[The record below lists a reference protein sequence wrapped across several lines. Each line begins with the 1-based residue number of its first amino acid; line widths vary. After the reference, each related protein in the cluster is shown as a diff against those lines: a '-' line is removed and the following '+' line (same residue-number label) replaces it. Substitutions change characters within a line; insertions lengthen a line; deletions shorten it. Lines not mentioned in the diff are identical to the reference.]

1 MAFRA
6 THTTT
11 AKTSRKKVATAD
23 VVPDDEK
30 TEPIAPAMSV
40 EELVGSPILSK
51 EPVKS
56 ERAVEAPKTPEEAPI
71 VEPPVAVSDPQQPT
85 GETSRFSRPPMAR
98 MDRPR
103 VGYDRGGGGYQQR
116 GYQGGGGYRR
126 PFNPS
131 RFGGEA
137 GHNPRFQGRS
147 NFGDNNNNGGYRRD
161 WGGAGETNT
170 YTQDINVPTETVH
183 GILDIMPEG
192 HGFLRPKFTP
202 SDRDVYISQSQIR
215 RFMLRNGDMV
225 EGQARQP
232 KDNERYWGLLK
243 VEKVNEQ
250 LAETMGNR
258 PHFEDLTPVY
268 PNTILRLE
276 TGLSPI
282 STRMIDLVAPIGF
295 GQRGL
300 IVSPPKAG
308 KTTILK
314 EIAAGISANYPNVH
328 LMAALIGERPEE
340 VTDLTRSIKGEVL
353 ASNFDESPPEQTRVA
368 EVALDRAK
376 RLVEMGQDVVVLLD
390 SITRLA
396 RAYNLVVNPSGRTLS
411 GGFDPAALY
420 PAKKFLG
427 AARCVEP
434 VPQAVVAV
442 PATPPAQKDEKKDDE
457 SAKSKKGAEESNVV
471 VNQSKSITGGGSLTV
486 IGTALVE
493 TGSRMD
499 DLIYEEF
506 KGTGNME
513 LHLSRALQERRVF
526 PAIDVGKSG
535 TRHDELL
542 MGEDKMKKVTTLRHM
557 LSLLGDEERTMMLVE
572 KLSKT
577 KNNDEFL
584 ESLSK
589 GD

>member
-6 THTTT
+6 STKTKKAIEKDSAA
-11 AKTSRKKVATAD
+11 AKAMADTEKED
-23 VVPDDEK
+23 VVLPAMDINDLVGGPK
-30 TEPIAPAMSV
+30 TEVEAAPASKSVKASPV
-40 EELVGSPILSK
+40 EEV
-51 EPVKS
+51 
-56 ERAVEAPKTPEEAPI
+56 APQA
-71 VEPPVAVSDPQQPT
+71 PVAQPTTPQGESAIQQP
-85 GETSRFSRPPMAR
+85 RQ
-98 MDRPR
+98 DRPYR
-103 VGYDRGGGGYQQR
+103 AGGGYAQGGSRGPAQSGERR
-116 GYQGGGGYRR
+116 GYAPGGSGGYRR
-126 PFNPS
+126 P
-131 RFGGEA
+131 GGYQNRGPGQA
-137 GHNPRFQGRS
+137 ASGYQGRQ
-147 NFGDNNNNGGYRRD
+147 NGG
-161 WGGAGETNT
+161 GGYSAGGQGGYSRNGNGGGGYARPQGGQAGSYQREWTPRPQAEF
-170 YTQDINVPTETVH
+170 TQDVDVPTETVH
-183 GILDIMPEG
+183 GILDVMPEG

-202 SDRDVYISQSQIR
+202 SDKDVYISQSQIR
-215 RFMLRNGDMV
+215 RFLLRNGDMV

-243 VEKVNEQ
+243 VEKINEH
-250 LAETMGNR
+250 LAEEMDKR
-258 PHFEDLTPVY
+258 PLFEDLTPLY
-268 PNTILRLE
+268 PNKQLKLE
-276 TGLSPI
+276 TGMQPL
-282 STRMIDLVAPIGF
+282 STRIIDLVAPIGF

-314 EIAAGISANYPNVH
+314 ELAAGITANYPEVH

-353 ASNFDESPPEQTRVA
+353 ASNFDESPAEQTRIA

-376 RLVEMGQDVVVLLD
+376 RLVEMGKDVVVLLD

-427 AARCVEP
+427 AARCVE
-434 VPQAVVAV
+434 
-442 PATPPAQKDEKKDDE
+442 
-457 SAKSKKGAEESNVV
+457 GAEG
-471 VNQSKSITGGGSLTV
+471 KTMGSLTV

-542 MGEDKMKKVTTLRHM
+542 LGEDAMKKVVTLRHM
-557 LSLLGDEERTMMLVE
+557 LSLLGDEERTLMLIE
-572 KLSKT
+572 KLGKT
-577 KNNDEFL
+577 KSNEEFL
-584 ESLSK
+584 EGLAK
-589 GD
+589 G